1 MAEDTTK
8 RILVCDDDVS
18 VVSFLTLF
26 LKKNG
31 FERIDVASCA
41 KDALEKVKTTIYNL
55 VLLDIRLPDMEG
67 VLVLQRIKEINS
79 KTDVIM
85 MTGYPEMETA
95 RQSLTLGAY
104 DYIVKPFDLDYMR
117 LAVLT
122 KLLLQPES

>member
-1 MAEDTTK
+1 MNKTVLVVDDDK
-8 RILVCDDDVS
+8 RIANLISIRLKKEGYSPVS
-18 VVSFLTLF
+18 VFD
-26 LKKNG
+26 G
-31 FERIDVASCA
+31 RG
-41 KDALEKVKTTIYNL
+41 ALEWIERQPAGL
-55 VLLDIRLPDMEG
+55 VMLDIRLPDMEG